1 DGAVQAVLK
10 GNPRYTP
17 PLNNKA
23 LFRRDDHL
31 CLYCGE
37 RFSEKLLSRDHV
49 TPVSRGGQD
58 NWANVVTACKRC
70 NNLKGAR
77 TPEQCGLQ
85 LLAVPFVPTHAEYVY
100 LQGRCILADQMEFLR
115 AHFPRRSPL
124 HQRLRSGGSAR

>member
-1 DGAVQAVLK
+1 MVPCASHLASFSLAASASNTSIKVLPIILRFCSGSLTPAKRDKNISSASTRTTLTPMFCVIDINSIIATDGAVQAVLK

-49 TPVSRGGQD
+49 
-58 NWANVVTACKRC
+58 
-70 NNLKGAR
+70 
-77 TPEQCGLQ
+77 
-85 LLAVPFVPTHAEYVY
+85 
-100 LQGRCILADQMEFLR
+100 
-115 AHFPRRSPL
+115 
-124 HQRLRSGGSAR
+124 